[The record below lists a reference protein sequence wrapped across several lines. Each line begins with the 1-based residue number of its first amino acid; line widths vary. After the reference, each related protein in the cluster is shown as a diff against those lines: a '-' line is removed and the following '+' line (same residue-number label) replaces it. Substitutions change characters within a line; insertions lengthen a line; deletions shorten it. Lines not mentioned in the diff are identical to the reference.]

1 MSSIVGSTTS
11 IGQTDA
17 VLQSRLKAAQ
27 DTPNS
32 ALAVSLVYVQVVYSL
47 CTRCVAHK
55 YTVFALGHTR
65 YTSSMTTDQI
75 ILFSLFGAVFG
86 LLLWGRFRYDLV
98 AFSALLG
105 GVVLGVVPTKD
116 AFSGFGHPA
125 TIIVALVLVVSAGL
139 VRSGAVYL
147 ITRTLVDASRSLGT
161 HIAIMGAIGGVL
173 SAFMNNVAALALLMP
188 VDIQTAR
195 KAGRAPGLSL
205 MPLSFATILGGM
217 ATLIGTPPNIIIASI
232 REETLGEP
240 FKMFDFA
247 PVGIVTAIAG
257 LLFVAFIGW
266 RLIPAQDSKQAGA
279 TLESYTDYLAEL
291 TVPTDSKH
299 IGKRVSELYEIAEKN
314 DVAILGLI
322 RKGKTQ
328 YGTAKNNI
336 LQGQDTLVIQAAP
349 EALDEFRAAL
359 NLDFTDTKREEFLSG
374 ASEGLTVIE
383 VVATESSR
391 ITGKTAE
398 AIGLAWRQ
406 RTVLMGLSRK
416 GKTVKSRMRKTVIE
430 AGDILLLLAPQDAA
444 NDVIE
449 WLGCLPLADRGVA
462 VTENS
467 KVWLAIGL
475 FAGAVALASFGIVYL
490 PIALG
495 LVVVAYV
502 LAKIVPLSELY
513 THIEWPVV
521 VLLGSMIPLG
531 AALETSGG
539 TELISGALLDLT
551 GELAPWMILTV
562 LMVVTMTLSD
572 VLNNTATTIVAAPI
586 AIQMAQSLDVSPDP
600 FLMAVAVAA
609 SSAYLT
615 PIGHKNNTL
624 ILGPGG
630 YSFGDYWRMGL
641 PLEILIVAVS
651 VPAILVFW
659 PL

>member
-1 MSSIVGSTTS
+1 M
-11 IGQTDA
+11 
-17 VLQSRLKAAQ
+17 
-27 DTPNS
+27 TP
-32 ALAVSLVYVQVVYSL
+32 
-47 CTRCVAHK
+47 
-55 YTVFALGHTR
+55 
-65 YTSSMTTDQI
+65 DQI
-75 ILFSLFGAVFG
+75 ILFSLFGLVFG
-86 LLLWGRFRYDLV
+86 MLLWGRFRYDIV
-98 AFSALLG
+98 AFSALLI
-105 GVVLGVVPTKD
+105 GVVLGVVPSED

-147 ITRTLVDASRSLGT
+147 ITRTLVDASRQLGA

-217 ATLIGTPPNIIIASI
+217 VTLIGTPPNIIIASI

-240 FKMFDFA
+240 FAMFDFA
-247 PVGIVTAIAG
+247 PVGGITALAG
-257 LLFVAFIGW
+257 LIFVALIGW
-266 RLIPAQDSKQAGA
+266 RLIPAADGKGAGQ
-279 TLESYTDYLAEL
+279 TIDSYTDYLAEL
-291 TVPTDSKH
+291 TVPHDSKL
-299 IGKRVSELYEIAEKN
+299 IGTRLRELYDDAEKN

-322 RKGKTQ
+322 RDGKRL
-328 YGTAKNNI
+328 YGTAQNTA
-336 LQGQDTLVIQAAP
+336 LQAQDILVIEAAP
-349 EALDEFRAAL
+349 EALDEFRTAL
-359 NLDFTDTKREEFLSG
+359 KLDFSDTKREELLQATSD
-374 ASEGLTVIE
+374 GLTVIE
-383 VVATESSR
+383 VVATETSR

-416 GKTVKSRMRKTVIE
+416 GKPVKSQMRKTQIYP
-430 AGDILLLLAPQDAA
+430 GDILLLLAPQDRAT
-444 NDVIE
+444 DVTE

-462 VTENS
+462 VTADR

-475 FAGAVALASFGIVYL
+475 FAAAVAAASFGLIYL

-495 LVVVAYV
+495 LVVMAYV

-539 TELISGALLDLT
+539 TELIAGALVGLT
-551 GELAPWMILTV
+551 EGLAPWMILTV

-572 VLNNTATTIVAAPI
+572 VLNNTATTIVAAPVG
-586 AIQMAQSLDVSPDP
+586 IQMANTLGVSADP

-609 SSAYLT
+609 SSAFLT

-641 PLEILIVAVS
+641 PLELLVVAVS
-651 VPAILVFW
+651 IPAILVFW